1 MSDYSLLKEG
11 KLELQAKNKLLKQQV
26 EDMKS
31 ENMHLLNRK
40 SFFKNDKHQKIVL
53 DVLDNAKKPLMP
65 SQRSPQGP
73 PVGHPHPAGIRKHWL
88 PPHLSLSQT
97 PGNTPPPPA
106 VASGSQA
113 QVPEITG

>member
-40 SFFKNDKHQKIVL
+40 SFFKNDL
-53 DVLDNAKKPLMP
+53 LFML
-65 SQRSPQGP
+65 
-73 PVGHPHPAGIRKHWL
+73 
-88 PPHLSLSQT
+88 
-97 PGNTPPPPA
+97 
-106 VASGSQA
+106 GS
-113 QVPEITG
+113 